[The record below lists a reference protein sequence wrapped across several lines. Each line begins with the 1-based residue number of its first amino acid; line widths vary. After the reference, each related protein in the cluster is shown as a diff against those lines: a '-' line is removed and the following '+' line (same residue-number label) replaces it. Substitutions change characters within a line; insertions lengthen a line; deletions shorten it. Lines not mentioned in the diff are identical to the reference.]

1 MAPID
6 TSLRT
11 VTTDTQKTG
20 MVTDQLLL
28 LSKEKSMEDKKRSM
42 SNMHAFCN
50 NVCTPFYTLFSCSY
64 NFYNKEGI
72 LLLAFTK
79 GIPARAVWN

>member
-1 MAPID
+1 
-6 TSLRT
+6 
-11 VTTDTQKTG
+11 
-20 MVTDQLLL
+20 
-28 LSKEKSMEDKKRSM
+28 MEDKKRSM

>member
-28 LSKEKSMEDKKRSM
+28 LSKEKSEVWKIRKDQ
-42 SNMHAFCN
+42 CQT
-50 NVCTPFYTLFSCSY
+50 CTLFVTMCA
-64 NFYNKEGI
+64 
-72 LLLAFTK
+72 LLSTLYFRVLTIFIIK
-79 GIPARAVWN
+79 REFCF